1 MQIFVQSFLNSA
13 RILTIEIE
21 PFDSIE
27 SLKAKIQDEDGIST
41 DLMKLYF
48 NGELLEEGRTLSDY
62 NIQQNSYI
70 NTSNT
75 ISTLATRELRQKA
88 KLDLAVAKRGEE
100 YDINKLPTKY
110 SGNAVVDN
118 ANAGGLQERRPW
130 LIDYTIVTISLE
142 LFLDPNDADSYPGTG
157 TDYFDLS
164 TNRFT
169 TTLVGAPAYNNTHFT
184 FDGTTEYIDTNKA
197 LTSESFSV
205 GVWFRTSAPGVNM
218 ILSKEGPAGTPW
230 NYRLW
235 LNNGT
240 INGDI
245 AQPGNIDTIS
255 SPLSNYNN
263 GEWYLVMFTRD
274 DTILRLYVNGVEVK
288 NQADDYTGG
297 ITNLQELWIGRSAFT
312 SGGSSPTGSYQY
324 TGDIGQVFIYDSVL
338 SPAEI
343 LQNYNVTK
351 VKYGL

>member
-1 MQIFVQSFLNSA
+1 
-13 RILTIEIE
+13 
-21 PFDSIE
+21 
-27 SLKAKIQDEDGIST
+27 
-41 DLMKLYF
+41 
-48 NGELLEEGRTLSDY
+48 
-62 NIQQNSYI
+62 
-70 NTSNT
+70 
-75 ISTLATRELRQKA
+75 
-88 KLDLAVAKRGEE
+88 
-100 YDINKLPTKY
+100 
-110 SGNAVVDN
+110 
-118 ANAGGLQERRPW
+118 
-130 LIDYTIVTISLE
+130 
-142 LFLDPNDADSYPGTG
+142 
-157 TDYFDLS
+157 
-164 TNRFT
+164 
-169 TTLVGAPAYNNTHFT
+169 
-184 FDGTTEYIDTNKA
+184 
-197 LTSESFSV
+197 
-205 GVWFRTSAPGVNM
+205 M

-245 AQPGNIDTIS
+245 AQPSNIDTIS

-351 VKYGL
+351 ARYGL